1 MRHLAIFIGD
11 TAELILKGKKR
22 IDLRISQK
30 KIIPYH
36 TISVGDE
43 ILLKKSGGDIV
54 GKARA
59 SKVVFYDSFTKRD
72 IDKIRSEYGKYI
84 LMGDDFWDAKSSGK
98 YLTMIYLEGV
108 ERFVAPIKFHKKDL
122 RSWVII

>member
-59 SKVVFYDSFTKRD
+59 SKVIFYDSFAKKD
-72 IDKIRSEYGKYI
+72 LEKIKNEYGKYI
-84 LMGDDFWDAKSSGK
+84 LMSDDFWEVKSSGK
-98 YLTMIYLEGV
+98 YLTMIFLEAV
-108 ERFVAPIKFHKKDL
+108 ERFVAPIKFRKKDL
-122 RSWVII
+122 RSWVIV